1 MPWTGTYDELQEYL
15 RQFINF
21 KGGPVEYDFN
31 GVVQLMLAALDN
43 LRRNALEDELDEV
56 GEMFSDEQANFLLKL
71 ADHIRRG
78 RSI

>member
-1 MPWTGTYDELQEYL
+1 
-15 RQFINF
+15 
-21 KGGPVEYDFN
+21 
-31 GVVQLMLAALDN
+31 MLAALDN
-43 LRRNALEDELDEV
+43 LRHNALEDELDEV